1 MKTISGREIT
11 ATSSQK
17 RRTFTIRTGEG
28 LKYRTNRMTKEEFYE
43 NEFNT
48 SDDWQDFLNKSQ
60 NYYLV
65 KK

>member
-28 LKYRTNRMTKEEFYE
+28 LKYRTNRMTKDEFYE

-48 SDDWQDFLNKSQ
+48 SNDWQDFLNNSQ
-60 NYYLV
+60 DYYLV